1 MPWSRLALASSLPAL
16 LAVPVAAGEPD
27 LQATV
32 LWVEAVTV
40 PGSVRDAMIR
50 EAADILG
57 RVGVRLRWRSGPPG
71 TESALEELRVVP
83 VTTSRTRTKSGR
95 MLGATST
102 DEGPRTIWI
111 DYANV
116 AWVAGTT
123 TESLVSAGFPERRR
137 VGVAMGRVIAHEVIH
152 ALVPDLPHAGEG
164 VMGERLLGSLEKPA
178 SLDPGTCEAVRKALA
193 EARRPEGEATASA
206 R

>member
-1 MPWSRLALASSLPAL
+1 
-16 LAVPVAAGEPD
+16 
-27 LQATV
+27 
-32 LWVEAVTV
+32 
-40 PGSVRDAMIR
+40 MIR

-57 RVGVRLRWRSGPPG
+57 RVGVRLRWRSGLPG
-71 TESALEELRVVP
+71 TESAYDELRVVP
-83 VTTSRTRTKSGR
+83 LTTSRTRTKSGR

-102 DEGPRTIWI
+102 DEGPRTIWV

-123 TESLVSAGFPERRR
+123 TESLVSASFFERRR

-164 VMGERLLGSLEKPA
+164 VMGERLRGSLERPA
-178 SLDPGTCEAVRKALA
+178 TLDPGTREALGA
-193 EARRPEGEATASA
+193 ARARARAQAGEVAASA